1 MKRHMN
7 IQKIIETF
15 FKEVA
20 NDTICIYN
28 EFSLQHELGI
38 FLRNIVPKPYKVEF
52 ERNVR
57 FFYPGK
63 QCVKSEIDIVIYH
76 PDFNERYAIELKYP
90 KNGQHPESMFSFI
103 KDIKFMEQV
112 KELGFKEA
120 YSVTYVED
128 KLFYQGPTKQGI
140 YAFFR
145 EGKIINGEIRKPTG
159 KKDEVH
165 IINGHYQIDWSP
177 LANGSN
183 YYLLEL

>member
-1 MKRHMN
+1 MDIKKY
-7 IQKIIETF
+7 IQSF
-15 FKEVA
+15 FNKVA
-20 NDTICIYN
+20 NHSIEIYN
-28 EFSLQHELGI
+28 EFSLQHELGF
-38 FLRNIVPKPYKVEF
+38 FLRNSIPTPYKVEF
-52 ERNVR
+52 ERNVK
-57 FFYPGK
+57 FFYPG
-63 QCVKSEIDIVIYH
+63 QLCVKSEIDIVIYH
-76 PDFNERYAIELKYP
+76 PAHDERYAIELKYP

-112 KELGFKEA
+112 KELGFKGA

-177 LANGSN
+177 LTNGSK
-183 YYLLEL
+183 YYLLAL